1 MSSKYYGAIYN
12 EVNFLPIQITVCRK
26 KIGLEDRDI
35 SPIENMSNE
44 IHLNN
49 VDFFDYQK
57 YVKQCASRQRQ
68 FLPHQNY
75 VEERTL
81 KQRRFFAHQNYIK
94 KVRQNDVAIHWYFHL
109 NVST

>member
-1 MSSKYYGAIYN
+1 MS
-12 EVNFLPIQITVCRK
+12 K
-26 KIGLEDRDI
+26 KISLKDSGI
-35 SPIENMSNE
+35 SPIEIMSNE

-49 VDFFDYQK
+49 VDFFAYQN

-75 VEERTL
+75 VEERTS

-94 KVRQNDVAIHWYFHL
+94 KVRQNDVTIHWYFNL